1 MALVSDDDVVR
12 YTAVAVLNCGQVVVV
27 PDGRVGVVQSMAPV
41 AIGDTATVKV
51 KGIMSI
57 TTAAALT
64 AGDVV
69 GVHIANQT
77 LLAAG
82 AAGTTI
88 AGTLLYTA
96 ADASTAQV
104 DLNVF
109 PGKLTQGVRI
119 ILATASAGVQATAN
133 GWTVKARGTSQ
144 HKMWSQTKNELEQ
157 ISPSESQRYAENKT
171 KQFVRRADTP
181 EYQFKKRTVIRKK

>member
-1 MALVSDDDVVR
+1 MAGIISSIELTTSMM
-12 YTAVAVLNCGQVVVV
+12 TA
-27 PDGRVGVVQSMAPV
+27 R
-41 AIGDTATVKV
+41 TA
-51 KGIMSI
+51 SR
-57 TTAAALT
+57 LW
-64 AGDVV
+64 
-69 GVHIANQT
+69 N
-77 LLAAG
+77 
-82 AAGTTI
+82 
-88 AGTLLYTA
+88 
-96 ADASTAQV
+96 
-104 DLNVF
+104 DLNREEAQNHADNVLPLHF
-109 PGKLTQGVRI
+109 EVGAYQRYNYKTRSRKYTKEKFKKYGHRDPNVKSGALRRI